1 MIIITGASGFIGQ
14 ATSVFFKENT
24 QSSLVLVDFLKTEN
38 QKLKECQ
45 FIHTDNL
52 FDFLDLKNS
61 KINFI
66 IHLGAITDTTE
77 KNVDLLNKY
86 NLFYSKVI
94 WRKCVKYSIPLI
106 YASSAATY
114 GDGKFGFSDDHEKIN
129 LFNPL
134 NLYAQSKHEFDKYI
148 LSEKE
153 KPPFWYG
160 LKFFNVFGFDES
172 KKEKM
177 ASIIFQA
184 FHQILATNKMKL
196 FKSND
201 SKIKDGAQCRDFIYI
216 NDIIDVILFLYSKK
230 VKSGIYNIGTGNGTS
245 VLEMVKR
252 FMSVN
257 NIDIPYKLVDRRQGD
272 IDIVYCSTDKVYNE
286 WGWKPKFTLDD
297 ICRDSW
303 NFAIKNHEE
312 I

>member
-14 ATSVFFKENT
+14 ATSLFFKENT
-24 QSSLVLVDFLKTEN
+24 QYSLVLVDFLKTEN
-38 QKLKECQ
+38 EKLKECQ

-52 FDFLDLKNS
+52 FDFLDFKNS

-77 KNVDLLNKY
+77 TNIDLLKKY
-86 NLFYSKVI
+86 NLSYSKVI

-114 GDGKFGFSDDHEKIN
+114 GDGKCGFSDDHKKIN
-129 LFNPL
+129 LFKPL

-148 LSEKE
+148 LSEKD

-177 ASIIFQA
+177 ASIIFQS
-184 FHQILATNKMKL
+184 FHQILETKKMQL
-196 FKSND
+196 FKSNN
-201 SKIKDGAQCRDFIYI
+201 SKIKDGDQCRDFIYI

-230 VKSGIYNIGTGNGTS
+230 IKSGIYNIGTGKPTT
-245 VLEMVKR
+245 
-252 FMSVN
+252 FN
-257 NIDIPYKLVDRRQGD
+257 NLISYVFDSL
-272 IDIVYCSTDKVYNE
+272 N
-286 WGWKPKFTLDD
+286 KPKLIEYIEMPSDLKSQYQNYTKAD
-297 ICRDSW
+297 IGKLRSFGYVKEFSNIEDGVKDYITK
-303 NFAIKNHEE
+303 FLI
-312 I
+312 